1 GVKALAE
8 SPSMSNLKKLNLYG
22 NLVEDEGA
30 IAIAESKT
38 LSKLRYL
45 FPTSNRVRK
54 QGIEALKEARCRT
67 RLCHLHLDDLDDF
80 IYQDDE
86 EDSDQINSW
95 DELEA
100 RFTESLNDEE
110 D

>member
-1 GVKALAE
+1 
-8 SPSMSNLKKLNLYG
+8 MSNLKKLNLYG

-45 FPTSNRVRK
+45 FLTSNRVRK
-54 QGIEALKEARCRT
+54 QGIEALEEAKCGT
-67 RLCHLHLDDLDDF
+67 RLCHLHLDNLEDF
-80 IYQDDE
+80 IYQDDDE
-86 EDSDQINSW
+86 EDDDQINSW

-100 RFTESLNDEE
+100 RAIENLD
-110 D
+110 DDDD

>member
-1 GVKALAE
+1 MA
-8 SPSMSNLKKLNLYG
+8 NLKKLNLYG

-30 IAIAESKT
+30 VAIAESKT

-45 FPTSNRVRK
+45 FLTSNRVRK
-54 QGIEALKEARCRT
+54 LGIEALKEARSST

-80 IYQDDE
+80 IYQDDYQDE
-86 EDSDQINSW
+86 DQINNW

-100 RFTESLNDEE
+100 RATGGINDDEE